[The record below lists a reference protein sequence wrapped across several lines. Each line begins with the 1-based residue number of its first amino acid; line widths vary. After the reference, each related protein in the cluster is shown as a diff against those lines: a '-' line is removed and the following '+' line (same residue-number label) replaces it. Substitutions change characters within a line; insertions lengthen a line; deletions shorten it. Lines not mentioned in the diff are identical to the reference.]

1 MDDELNI
8 GLRPGVQTPFVRS
21 VRDEAGELIQLLE
34 FRPGVPVEID
44 SQEQFDAI
52 ENDIGNIL
60 MVIIQVD
67 GTAKAC
73 RDTTRSLLVEIANR
87 KEKAGLEL
95 AKFQRE
101 ALEESRAM
109 ARSAESVEEPCDPWG
124 EYSQELDDSSIE
136 SIDAELERLCGVLE
150 VFDSESDAGDISTVK
165 KLISVL
171 RGKRTRLQN
180 KLDSESSDDVESDD
194 VESDDDSGE

>member
-73 RDTTRSLLVEIANR
+73 RDTTRSLLVEIADR

-109 ARSAESVEEPCDPWG
+109 ARQAESVEPCDQWG
-124 EYSQELDDSSIE
+124 EYSQELDESSIE
-136 SIDAELERLCGVLE
+136 SIDDEIERLCGVLE

-180 KLDSESSDDVESDD
+180 KLDSESGDD